1 MCFFVK
7 QKTAYEM
14 RISDWSSDVCSSD
27 LPSTLSIITNVFTE
41 PAERGKAI
49 GIWAGVSAL
58 GIGLGPITGGFLLEH
73 FWWGSI
79 FIVNIPILVIGLV
92 LGYLLVPESSDPAR
106 PRLDPVGAVLSIAG
120 LTALLWAVLDAPSQR
135 GGAGGRK

>member
-1 MCFFVK
+1 MLIATRSLMGIGGAFI
-7 QKTAYEM
+7 M
-14 RISDWSSDVCSSD
+14 
-27 LPSTLSIITNVFTE
+27 PSTLSIITNVFTE

-79 FIVNIPILVIGLV
+79 FIVNIPILLIGLV

-120 LTALLWAVLDAPSQR
+120 LTDLLWAGIERSDKRLVGKKCVRTWGSR
-135 GGAGGRK
+135 

>member
-1 MCFFVK
+1 M
-7 QKTAYEM
+7 
-14 RISDWSSDVCSSD
+14 
-27 LPSTLSIITNVFTE
+27 
-41 PAERGKAI
+41 AI

-120 LTALLWAVLDAPSQR
+120 LTALLWAVIEAPSK
-135 GGAGGRK
+135 GWGAGSVVAAFVGGGVLLALDRKSTRLNSSH